1 MIDQQE
7 SLPPQT
13 YISGLINKE
22 ELPHLEQWA
31 ISPTL
36 HFEPEILGH
45 AKWQNALDATQADGN
60 ERSISVYYHKGNLI
74 TGEILEG
81 EQVRFDTRKEAKK
94 KNSYTFQSVRQ
105 YFRSLIK
112 FQQELVYIHFHPKP
126 AELDH
131 LPTTILTDAD
141 INAFLRSR
149 QKAMVMV
156 DIGGIHLL
164 ARVPYSSHVADE
176 TDKPFEIVNK
186 AFSQSLKNEQ
196 SVKEVRTLT
205 AKGLQPLG
213 IKYYYSPNLRL
224 NQNGLIEVTDVLR

>member
-7 SLPPQT
+7 SLPKT
-13 YISGLINKE
+13 YISGLINKD
-22 ELPHLEQWA
+22 ELPNLEQWA
-31 ISPTL
+31 TAPIL
-36 HFEPEILGH
+36 RFEPEILGH
-45 AKWQNALDATQADGN
+45 AKWQEALNATQKDNN
-60 ERSISVYYHKGNLI
+60 ERNISVYYHKGNLI

-81 EQVRFDTRKEAKK
+81 EQVRFDTLKETGK
-94 KNSYTFQSVRQ
+94 KNSYTFQTVRQ

-112 FQQELVYIHFHPKP
+112 FQQELVHIHFHPKP

-131 LPTTILTDAD
+131 LPTTILTDID
-141 INAFLRSR
+141 INTFLKSR

-156 DIGGIHLL
+156 DIGGIHIL

-176 TDKPFEIVNK
+176 TDKPFDIANK
-186 AFSQSLKNEQ
+186 AFNQSLKNEK
-196 SVKEVRTLT
+196 SVQEVRTLT

-213 IKYYYSPNLRL
+213 IRYYYSSNLSP